1 MTVENKNILI
11 GITGGIAAYKVC
23 ELIRLFKKNGANVKT
38 VVTKSA
44 LEFVTPLTLQTLSQE
59 PVYAEQFMTEER
71 KPEHIALCD
80 WADVFIIAPASANTI
95 GKIANGIC
103 DNLLTS
109 LACAFQKQMIY
120 APAMNTG
127 MWNNKRCLLN
137 LKKAFWLAALT
148 AKADLQI

>member
-1 MTVENKNILI
+1 M
-11 GITGGIAAYKVC
+11 
-23 ELIRLFKKNGANVKT
+23 FKKQNACVKT

-44 LEFVTPLTLQTLSQE
+44 LEFVTPLTLETLSQE
-59 PVYAEQFMTEER
+59 SVYYKQFETESK

-80 WADVFIIAPASANTI
+80 WADVFLIAPASANTI

-109 LACAFQKQMIY
+109 LACAFQKQIIF

-127 MWNNKRCLLN
+127 MWNNKALQKI
-137 LKKAFWLAALT
+137 LKP
-148 AKADLQI
+148 